1 MQNQTLKMILDRV
14 KQGFIAY
21 YQDMLESVILYGS
34 QARGDAKEDSDIDL
48 LVILKS
54 LVHPYEE
61 IDKTT
66 EFIAQICLDYDVV
79 ISWQFMSLDK
89 FKNQDSPFLS
99 NVKKEGVVV

>member
-1 MQNQTLKMILDRV
+1 MQNKKLKIILDRV
-14 KQGFIAY
+14 KQELIDY
-21 YQDMLESVILYGS
+21 YQDVLESVILYGS

-61 IDKTT
+61 MDKTT
-66 EFIAQICLDYDVV
+66 DFIAQICLDYDVV

-89 FKNQDSPFLS
+89 FKNQDSPFLA
-99 NVKKEGVVV
+99 NVKREGVLV

>member
-1 MQNQTLKMILDRV
+1 MQKQKLEIILDRV
-14 KQGFIAY
+14 KQGLIDY
-21 YQDMLESVILYGS
+21 YQDVLESVILYGS

-61 IDKTT
+61 MDKTT

-79 ISWQFMSLDK
+79 ISWHFMSLDK
-89 FKNQDSPFLS
+89 FKSQDSPFLE
-99 NVKKEGVVV
+99 NVKREGVLV